1 MQGVGGGEVRLQP
14 FLKGRVSI
22 YKGPFYPLV
31 ISSANTSQAPTPCQ
45 VTRVQINPII
55 TKTGLLTVAK
65 YHQSLWL
72 GPSLV
77 FVHLPNNPDRR
88 RSSNLVLIFSIP
100 TP

>member
-1 MQGVGGGEVRLQP
+1 MQGVGVGGGEGRLQP

-31 ISSANTSQAPTPCQ
+31 ISSANTSQEPTPCQ

-65 YHQSLWL
+65 YHQCLWL

-77 FVHLPNNPDRR
+77 SAHFPNNPNRR
-88 RSSNLVLIFSIP
+88 PPLTDAAPP
-100 TP
+100 TWY